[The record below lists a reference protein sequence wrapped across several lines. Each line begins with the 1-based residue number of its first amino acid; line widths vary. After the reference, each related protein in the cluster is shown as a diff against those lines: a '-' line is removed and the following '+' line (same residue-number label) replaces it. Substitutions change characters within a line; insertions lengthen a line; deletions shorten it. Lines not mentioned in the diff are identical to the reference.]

1 MLTKIEAI
9 DFINRLK
16 ENDSIKLYSDN
27 YWPYPFDLPLQ
38 LRDAKNSIMLDVMI
52 GIEKRPGIL
61 LYIPNNTI
69 DEIMK
74 EKVNSAITLKQ
85 EDLPSSIAEI
95 KEPKK
100 EIVKVKKQIK
110 KKRGK

>member
-1 MLTKIEAI
+1 MLIRQMLTKIEAI

-16 ENDSIKLYSDN
+16 ENDCIKLYSDN

-74 EKVNSAITLKQ
+74 EKVT
-85 EDLPSSIAEI
+85 I
-95 KEPKK
+95 KVEKPIETKT
-100 EIVKVKKQIK
+100 VKPRVR
-110 KKRGK
+110 KRK